1 MNARRRQA
9 ARRNWPAN
17 LYENSDGY
25 LWFKNPMT
33 GKTAGLGHDLAAA
46 IRKVKRANLEL
57 ARLQEEQNLLA
68 ITSEGV
74 ITLAMRCDTYQEEYA
89 VGKKNTVAAIKSQ
102 LNAIRDDER
111 AKKPL
116 ADFTSKDAADMIKT
130 AVENRGATM
139 AQSIRRRLKDVFRD
153 AKLHGLVTENPV
165 EVVLNPKAEVTRMRM
180 SEKDFWA
187 IHEHAPR
194 WLQNAML
201 IGLLT
206 GQRKS
211 EVLAMR
217 FDDAKD
223 GFLWVTQQKTG
234 AKLKLDLSIALCG
247 MTLQTLVAQCRD
259 KAVSRYLIHF
269 PADAYQHKRGA
280 KVGERALEKAFAKAR
295 DKAELVL
302 PEDATPTTFH
312 EIRSLAAR
320 MHAKANGDAFAQ
332 ALLGHSSAAM
342 TELYKDVRGQQ
353 WVEIK
358 TG

>member
-17 LYENSDGY
+17 LYENNDGY
-25 LWFKNPMT
+25 LWFKNPLT

-74 ITLAMRCDTYQEEYA
+74 VTLASRCDEYEKEYA

-102 LNAIRDDER
+102 LNAIRDS
-111 AKKPL
+111 KLSNKPI
-116 ADFTSKDAADMIKT
+116 AEFASKDAADMIKD

-153 AKLHGLVTENPV
+153 AKLHGLVTDNPV
-165 EVVLNPKAEVTRMRM
+165 DVVLNPKTTVRRARM
-180 SEKDFWA
+180 SEADFWS

-194 WLQNAML
+194 WLQNAMQL
-201 IGLLT
+201 ALVT

-211 EVLAMR
+211 DVLAMQ
-217 FDDAKD
+217 FEHAKD
-223 GFLWVTQQKTG
+223 GFMWIEQQKTG
-234 AKLKLDLSIALCG
+234 AKLKVDLTTGLG
-247 MTLQTLVAQCRD
+247 TMTLQALIAQCRD

-269 PADAYQHKRGA
+269 PAETYQHKRGG
-280 KVGERALEKAFAKAR
+280 KVGERALEMAFAKAR

-320 MHAKANGDAFAQ
+320 LHAKQSGDAFAQ

-342 TELYKDVRGQQ
+342 TELYKGVRGQQ